1 MAASNGSGGG
11 WAGVVQE
18 LLKTFLILRDIFGY
32 ALPGGVFLGI
42 GMFVGRIR
50 MQAISGVI
58 SPFHVPTWAAAILIV
73 AGCYA
78 VGHVLA
84 SAAYLLSDIGKA
96 IVARKYRAELLDPP
110 VTLDAGVQPR
120 LRWLL
125 DNPTEVT
132 ADLLVLRSK
141 QPEIFVDLDRRE
153 TMTLLSGA
161 LLVAL
166 TAGPI
171 IFCWL
176 KLGLCATLLVGAA
189 ILVIDFA
196 TAFPHL
202 RRVKMAT
209 RKAGEKLAA
218 AKPPEDYQKH
228 LQDLLD
234 AATEFLKKH

>member
-1 MAASNGSGGG
+1 MAASNGSGGS

-18 LLKTFLILRDIFGY
+18 LLQTFLILRDIFGY

-42 GMFVGRIR
+42 GVVSNRIR
-50 MQAISGVI
+50 MPDIGNLI
-58 SPFHVPTWAAAILIV
+58 YPFHIPTWVAAVLIV

-84 SAAYLLSDIGKA
+84 AAAYLLSDIGKG
-96 IVARKYRAELLDPP
+96 IVARKYRTELLDPP
-110 VTLDAGVQPR
+110 LIPHVGLDQR

-125 DNPTEVT
+125 DSPTEVT
-132 ADLLVLRSK
+132 ADLLVLRS
-141 QPEIFVDLDRRE
+141 QHPELFVDLDRRE
-153 TMTLLSGA
+153 TMALLSGS

-166 TAGPI
+166 FAGPV

-176 KLGLCATLLVGAA
+176 KLGLCATSLVGAA
-189 ILVIDFA
+189 ILVTNFA

-209 RKAGEKLAA
+209 RKAGEKLTAD
-218 AKPPEDYQKH
+218 KPPEDYKTH